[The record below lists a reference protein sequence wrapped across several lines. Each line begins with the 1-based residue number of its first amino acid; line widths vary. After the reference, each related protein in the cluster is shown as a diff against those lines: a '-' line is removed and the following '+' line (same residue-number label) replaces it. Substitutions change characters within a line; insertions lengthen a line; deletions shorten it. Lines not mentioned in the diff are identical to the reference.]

1 MRRLTILLTVAAVV
15 LWAAGDAFAQA
26 EEFVLP
32 PVELKPDRPTT
43 AEPIPPVEDE
53 GEAAE
58 ETPAEPEAE
67 EPAEA
72 PEEEPAEAPEEEPTE
87 APEEPAAEEAE
98 APAEEPAPE
107 AAAEEPVEEEP
118 EEPGEEAAFE
128 APAEEPEPEV
138 EAEPAE
144 VATPEVPEAVT
155 AVIKE
160 PEAEPKPEEIQAEA
174 VEAQIEPEPDIDLT
188 GMGELGLA
196 EEVTRTRKAYE
207 RAIKALKDYYL
218 EHGKVYKLEWANT
231 ELEAFEKV
239 PKVRYLTAPEVA
251 GPDLRPRR
259 RIAAADQLYEEGLHF
274 KNYPAFPPGKEDY
287 LKIAL
292 QKFQTIIERYPESD
306 KVDDTAFQMG
316 EIYGG
321 WYFEDWARA
330 VLAYQRCWEWN
341 PDTDHPARLN
351 AAKIYE
357 ERLKNR
363 IKAVELYNAVLRKAK
378 DPEQAAKARERIKA
392 LTGK

>member
-72 PEEEPAEAPEEEPTE
+72 PEEEPA
-87 APEEPAAEEAE
+87 AEEAE

-118 EEPGEEAAFE
+118 EEP
-128 APAEEPEPEV
+128 EPEV

-144 VATPEVPEAVT
+144 VATPEEPEAVT

-160 PEAEPKPEEIQAEA
+160 PEAAPKPEEIQAEA
-174 VEAQIEPEPDIDLT
+174 VEAQIEPEPAIDLT

-196 EEVTRTRKAYE
+196 EEVARTRKAYE

-218 EHGKVYKLEWANT
+218 EHGKVYKLEWANA

-306 KVDDTAFQMG
+306 KVDDAAFQMG

>member
-67 EPAEA
+67 EPAE
-72 PEEEPAEAPEEEPTE
+72 PEAEE
-87 APEEPAAEEAE
+87 AAEEA
-98 APAEEPAPE
+98 PAEPE
-107 AAAEEPVEEEP
+107 AVA
-118 EEPGEEAAFE
+118 EEPGEEAAIE
-128 APAEEPEPEV
+128 APAEEPEPEA

-144 VATPEVPEAVT
+144 VATPEVPEEVT
-155 AVIKE
+155 AVVEE

-218 EHGKVYKLEWANT
+218 EHGKVYKLEWANA

-274 KNYPAFPPGKEDY
+274 KNYPAFPPGKKDY

-292 QKFQTIIERYPESD
+292 KKFQTIIERYPESD
-306 KVDDTAFQMG
+306 KVDDAAFRIG

-330 VLAYQRCWEWN
+330 VLAYQRCWQWN
-341 PDTDHPARLN
+341 PGTDHPARLN